1 MVVVSNYKLL
11 IAYNYVK
18 IVIGFLILPV
28 YNLID
33 QFPLL
38 CRAFSEVDAG
48 GGDVLVA
55 QEVSEEGDVLIALQE
70 LLGV

>member
-28 YNLID
+28 YDLID

-38 CRAFSEVDAG
+38 RRAFPEVDAG
-48 GGDVLVA
+48 GGDVFMA
-55 QEVSEEGDVLIALQE
+55 
-70 LLGV
+70 